1 MEVTMDKN
9 VKFKVITD
17 TTSDI
22 PTEIGKELNVNIIP
36 YYIHM
41 DGKSYEENVDIQPED
56 VWEYLKKAPENNL
69 PKTACPGV
77 GEYYEAFKKILE
89 EGLSVLSIHITSWG
103 SGAFQSASMAKS
115 ILKEENPNYEIEVID
130 SKSVSLGTGFMAI
143 EAARAALKGLSLK
156 EAVEHIQK
164 IRDNLFHAFT
174 NETLKYLA
182 AGGRIGKAKFLLA
195 EIFNINPI
203 ISIDKE
209 GVLFALDKARGRLN
223 TYQKIISHM
232 QDFFKDKISLNIG
245 LLHANAWEEI
255 QKLKEEIVKHFEI
268 KEVLINKLSAALS
281 VHSGPGT
288 VGLIAYPSSLSIK

>member
-1 MEVTMDKN
+1 MDKN
-9 VKFKVITD
+9 IKFKVVTD

-22 PTEIGKELNVNIIP
+22 PTEIGKGLNINIIP

-56 VWEYLKKAPENNL
+56 VWEYLKKALENNL

-89 EGLSVLSIHITSWG
+89 DGLSVLSIHLTSWG
-103 SGAFQSASMAKS
+103 SGAFQSASTAKS

-156 EAVEHIQK
+156 EVVEHIQK
-164 IRDNLFHAFT
+164 IRENLFHAFT

-182 AGGRIGKAKFLLA
+182 AGGRIGKAKYLLA
-195 EIFNINPI
+195 EILNINPI

-223 TYQKIISHM
+223 AYQKIIFHM
-232 QDFFKDKISLNIG
+232 HDFFKEKISLNIG
-245 LLHANAWEEI
+245 LLHANAWEEV
-255 QKLKEEIVKHFEI
+255 QKLKEEIAKYFEI

-288 VGLIAYPSSLSIK
+288 VGVIAYPSSLSIE